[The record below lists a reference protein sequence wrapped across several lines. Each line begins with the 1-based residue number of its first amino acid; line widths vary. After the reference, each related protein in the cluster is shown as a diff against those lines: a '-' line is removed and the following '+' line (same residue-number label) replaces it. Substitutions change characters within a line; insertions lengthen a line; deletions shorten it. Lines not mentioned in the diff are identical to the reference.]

1 MEYFVRS
8 GDRIAVAVVALSLVV
23 LGGGGCQ
30 SLTAPSSASFASVKI
45 GGQTVEQ
52 VQATALKVFQD
63 EGYRA
68 AASSDGLLFERE
80 GSRWEEI
87 AQGSNIDNRKVINRV
102 RAQIVDLGGGVCRLQ
117 CTAYVVR
124 DAGTGVEDEIKLPP
138 WKSGYYQNLL
148 DKVPQRLSPVQI
160 IQK

>member
-1 MEYFVRS
+1 MSSSSRLAKAGFT
-8 GDRIAVAVVALSLVV
+8 AFLVC
-23 LGGGGCQ
+23 LAGCQ
-30 SLTAPSSASFASVKI
+30 SLTTPASVGFASVKI

-52 VQATALKVFQD
+52 VQATTVKVFQN

-68 AASSDGLLFERE
+68 AESPDGFVFERE
-80 GSRWEEI
+80 GSRWEEV
-87 AQGSNIDNRKVINRV
+87 AYGSNIGDGKVINRV

-124 DAGTGVEDEIKLPP
+124 DAGTGVEDELQMPRRKN
-138 WKSGYYQNLL
+138 GYYKGLL
-148 DKVPQRLSPVQI
+148 DQVVQRLTSVLV